1 MQVEVLL
8 GTIFVNKDYVF
19 NLLLIKVLD
28 LVEIELTEKASVVIK
43 SSVWLWRAASLIHDM
58 LMLQVGQ

>member
-1 MQVEVLL
+1 M
-8 GTIFVNKDYVF
+8 F

-28 LVEIELTEKASVVIK
+28 LVELELTEKASVVIN